1 MAVQSSVSDEWKALT
16 GQSLTQGYGLTETS
30 PIVCANPL
38 DDRAFNGSVGLPL
51 PSTEVIICDDDGTML
66 GANEAG
72 EICVRGPQVMKGYW
86 NQPEATAEILSDNGW
101 LKTGDIGR
109 MDAQG
114 FIYIEDRKKDLILVS
129 GFNVYPNEIENVV
142 VGHPDVLE
150 AAVIGVPD
158 QRTGEAVKL
167 FAVKKN
173 PALTEAQLIEHCRE
187 NLTGYKIPREV
198 IFRDELPKTNV
209 GKVLRRALRE

>member
-1 MAVQSSVSDEWKALT
+1 
-16 GQSLTQGYGLTETS
+16 
-30 PIVCANPL
+30 
-38 DDRAFNGSVGLPL
+38 
-51 PSTEVIICDDDGTML
+51 
-66 GANEAG
+66 
-72 EICVRGPQVMKGYW
+72 VMKGYW
-86 NQPEATAEILSDNGW
+86 NQPEATAEILSDDGW

-142 VGHPDVLE
+142 VSHPDVLE

-158 QRTGEAVKL
+158 QQTGEAVKL

-173 PALTEAQLIEHCRE
+173 PALTEAQLIKHCRE

-198 IFRDELPKTNV
+198 IFRDELPKTNI